1 MCQRKCQVHPLLL
14 ILVDKSGQKS
24 KRMKHSEPAVPHFF
38 KHLSRKPIYRQSTRE
53 GSTDKNAEWIVKW
66 RGTHSCS
73 LLIRICA
80 SNPSESTAGHPTM
93 SKTISTFQSI
103 KTMLVRINLCGKNKR
118 ENQVG
123 DLGGGGD
130 QGNNVEK
137 PTALLLEQ
145 LVAMETN

>member
-1 MCQRKCQVHPLLL
+1 M
-14 ILVDKSGQKS
+14 I
-24 KRMKHSEPAVPHFF
+24 
-38 KHLSRKPIYRQSTRE
+38 
-53 GSTDKNAEWIVKW
+53 
-66 RGTHSCS
+66 
-73 LLIRICA
+73 
-80 SNPSESTAGHPTM
+80 
-93 SKTISTFQSI
+93 
-103 KTMLVRINLCGKNKR
+103 VRIDLCGKNKR